1 MRLIKT
7 IATRVMIALASNPA
21 VSRTAETEPKSYVHD
36 TGDVLLAE
44 MDAQSMA
51 AHRPEYHARY
61 AGLVTSMPEQLRVMM
76 GRRLSNGCL
85 AAREECNRF
94 VEERT
99 R

>member
-1 MRLIKT
+1 
-7 IATRVMIALASNPA
+7 
-21 VSRTAETEPKSYVHD
+21 
-36 TGDVLLAE
+36 